1 MKNVFWYSIAAA
13 MFSASSLLAAD
24 NLLEQAKEIKAHPYN
39 DKINLV
45 TDNNIETKWLS
56 YTGEN
61 AKGTITV
68 NFGEETEFNAIAIW
82 GGNLVEA
89 EIESSADGKTWTPL
103 IKLNGSAEA
112 NFIGNY
118 FADGARATMLRFT
131 LKGGPKS
138 AAVTVQEMKIY
149 NIDGPAHK
157 ALFCPITE
165 TGDSL
170 NWRTPP
176 TFYVDG
182 NSKTRSA
189 HWSAFKG
196 STITIDLKEE
206 TEIKQLVLISNNG
219 FSSVNVSTSS
229 NGKTFAEA
237 GTIAV
242 PGKEQKLDLTPVK
255 ARYVKLAVSGNAGL
269 NEIRIF

>member
-24 NLLEQAKEIKAHPYN
+24 NLLEQAKEVKAHPYN
-39 DKINLV
+39 DKINLI
-45 TDNNIETKWLS
+45 TDNNIETKWVS

-82 GGNLVEA
+82 GANLVEA
-89 EIESSADGKTWTPL
+89 DVESSTDGKTWTPL
-103 IKLNGSAEA
+103 AKISGSAEA
-112 NFIGNY
+112 NFIGKH
-118 FADGARATMLRFT
+118 FADGAQAAMLRFT
-131 LKGGPKS
+131 FKGGPKS
-138 AAVTVQEMKIY
+138 AAISVQEMKIY

-157 ALFCPITE
+157 ALFRPITE
-165 TGDSL
+165 TGDSM

-182 NSKTRSA
+182 NSKTRA
-189 HWSAFKG
+189 NHWSSYKG
-196 STITIDLKEE
+196 STITIDLGEE
-206 TEIKQLVLISNNG
+206 TEIKQLVLLSNNG
-219 FSSVNVSTSS
+219 FSSVNVSTS
-229 NGKTFAEA
+229 NDGKTFAEA

-242 PGKEQKLDLTPVK
+242 PGKEQKLDLTQVK